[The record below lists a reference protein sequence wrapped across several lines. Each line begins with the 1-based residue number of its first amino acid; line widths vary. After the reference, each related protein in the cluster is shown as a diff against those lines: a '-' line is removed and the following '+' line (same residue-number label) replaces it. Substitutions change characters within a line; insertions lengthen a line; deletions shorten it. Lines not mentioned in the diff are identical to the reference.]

1 MFQRLRDALFPGR
14 QPVPIPSDGREI
26 PLRVVHGPQLL
37 DPRSGRPYI
46 SNAIRTTRYT
56 LWDFL
61 PKQILYQFSRLAN
74 FYFLC
79 MAILQLIPGLSTT
92 GNFTVLIPLLIFVSL
107 TIAKEGYDDFKRHRL
122 DKVENGRS
130 VSVLRPV
137 GPPPSDADN
146 LSGTPMELLN
156 SPSEEDFE
164 WTSTQWQHLQVGD
177 VIKLSRDDDI
187 PADII
192 LLHAEQNAAYIETMA
207 LDGETNLKTK
217 QPPSALENCDTPR
230 RIASSN
236 ATFTV
241 EDPNQNLYR
250 FDGQVAV
257 DGKVAPLS
265 DLSVI
270 YRGSTLRNTSSA
282 IGLVINTG
290 EETKIRINANRHP
303 RAKRPVLESFIN
315 KVVILLALL
324 VLSIASFGFLGY
336 TLWKRGRGGQPWY
349 LHGTT
354 VPFQE
359 IFFGF
364 VIMFNSA
371 VPMSLIMGLEVIK
384 INQMNSINRDLE
396 LYHAA
401 SDTPVRCNTDTIID
415 DLGQIGYVFS
425 DKTGTLTENDMRLRK
440 LNIAGTSW
448 AHRCQQTPAGDD
460 EEERTTDD
468 LVEFMRLRP
477 ASPFALAARQ
487 FLLCLAICHT
497 AQPEARGDDDGQ
509 LDFQA
514 SSPDELALVKAAQEL
529 GFLAVERS
537 AQAITIETADGQRE
551 TYEILHVLEFNSDRK
566 RMSVIVRCPD
576 GRIWL
581 ICKGADTALA
591 PRIRAGSTS
600 SLERAGSGQFDEM
613 VTGADQLP
621 AKFQGLDA
629 CGDDDEA
636 EARRRCFMALDD
648 YARQGLRTLLFCQRF
663 LSEAAYQA
671 WQARYHDA
679 QISLVDR
686 QARVDA
692 VGDEIEQSLELA
704 GASAIEDR
712 LQAGVPETIEQL
724 RKAGI
729 KVWMLT
735 GDKRETAVNI
745 AHSARIC
752 SAESTV
758 YELDVDNGTDL
769 ETQCLDVLG
778 ALQRYEKGSAQTA
791 LLVDGNTLHAI
802 QDDSGGGRVQQL
814 FNSIIPAV
822 DSVVCCRASPSQ
834 KALLVSAIKDH
845 KPLQR
850 QGNRFLRWLTAPRQP
865 LTLAIGDGAN
875 DLSMITTAHIGIG
888 ISAGNEGQQ
897 AARIADFSIAQFRF
911 LSRLLLVHGRWNY
924 HRTTRFI
931 VASFWKEL
939 FHAAPQGLYQC
950 FVGFSGTSV
959 FDPTA
964 LVLYGSLFTTC
975 AILSIG
981 SWDRD
986 LRADTLM
993 AVPQLYEYGRA
1004 GRGLGWASFLGWV
1017 ANALGAGLLVI
1028 FVSWAGYGSSE
1039 AVDDGGLYAFGALVY
1054 VMGVVWANVKLMM
1067 VEMHGKTAVVLGMF
1081 AGTIAA
1087 LFAFV
1092 GVWSVGGPYALTPF
1106 AVRHGFSK
1114 TFGPDGSWWLTLV
1127 VGLLLLC
1134 AVELLLKALH
1144 RHRLAR
1150 VIWTRVMP
1158 GKDRAELEGGGV
1170 WAGFEAWHPFLWQEI
1185 EQDPNASACLRS
1197 LRPANEVHYPASPVA
1212 DGERKSKR
1220 PKDTAWNQ
1228 QRLWS
1233 WRPILTIK
1241 RAIVYFFAISI
1252 VAFAIGVMLVVK
1264 SRETPE
1270 ISIDYTDCW
1279 KHSPVSSNSTF
1290 PPNASTFALIPAARV
1305 SKNFK
1310 RTNSDATT
1318 AAAAWAHS
1326 FKQADSRNTTT
1337 TAVCSIRFDI
1347 ESAIPP
1353 PVFLYY
1359 RLTDFYQ
1366 SHRDYIKSADAGQL
1380 AGAARSAASISGSDC
1395 EALDIDPATGKAY
1408 YPCGLIAN
1416 SLFNDTFSQ
1425 PRRINDSA
1433 NENENE
1439 TSTTYY
1445 YNMTTKGIAFPA
1457 DRDLVKQTRYTPE
1470 EVVPPPAWR
1479 ARYPDGYAD
1488 GVPDLSEDEG
1498 FVVWMRTAAL
1508 PNFRKMAMRNDGE
1521 TMPVARYQVDVEDNY
1536 DVSSFGGTKSIV
1548 ITTRGN
1554 VGSKSSNLE
1563 GFCMLVGC
1571 VTFIFGVAFAVT
1583 GRMKSR

>member
-1 MFQRLRDALFPGR
+1 MFQKLRDALFPGR
-14 QPVPIPSDGREI
+14 QAVPIPSDGREI
-26 PLRVVHGPQLL
+26 PLRVSHGPHLL
-37 DPRSGRPYI
+37 DARSGRPYI
-46 SNAIRTTRYT
+46 SNGIRTTRYT

-79 MAILQLIPGLSTT
+79 MAILQIIPGLSTT

-122 DKVENGRS
+122 DQVENRRS
-130 VSVLRPV
+130 VSVLRPA
-137 GPPPSDADN
+137 GPPPSDVDN

-156 SPSEEDFE
+156 SPSDEDFE

-187 PADII
+187 PADMI
-192 LLHAEQNAAYIETMA
+192 LLHADHDAAYIETMA
-207 LDGETNLKTK
+207 LDGETNLKRK
-217 QPPSALENCDTPR
+217 QAPSALEKCDTPR
-230 RIASSN
+230 RIACSN
-236 ATFTV
+236 VNFTV

-257 DGKVAPLS
+257 DGKVSPLS

-270 YRGSTLRNTSSA
+270 YRGSTLRNTSFV

-303 RAKRPVLESFIN
+303 QAKRPVLESFIN

-324 VLSIASFGFLGY
+324 VISIASFGFLGY
-336 TLWKRGRGGQPWY
+336 TLWQRGGVGKPWY

-364 VIMFNSA
+364 LIMFNSA

-384 INQMNSINRDLE
+384 INQMNSINRDLQ
-396 LYHAA
+396 LYHAP

-440 LNIAGTSW
+440 LNVAGTSW
-448 AHRCQQTPAGDD
+448 AHQQTPSG
-460 EEERTTDD
+460 EELTTDD
-468 LVEFMRLRP
+468 LVDFMRLRP
-477 ASPFALAARQ
+477 ASPFAVAARQ

-497 AQPEARGDDDGQ
+497 AQPEARDGQ
-509 LDFQA
+509 LEFQA

-529 GFLAVERS
+529 GFLAVKRS
-537 AQAITIETADGQRE
+537 AQAITIETAEGGRQ

-581 ICKGADTALA
+581 ICKGADTVLA
-591 PRIRAGSTS
+591 PRIRAAEASSST
-600 SLERAGSGQFDEM
+600 GSGRAETATD
-613 VTGADQLP
+613 AAPLP
-621 AKFQGLDA
+621 AKFEGLESEA
-629 CGDDDEA
+629 ISDEA
-636 EARRRCFMALDD
+636 EVRRRCFMALDG

-663 LSEAAYQA
+663 LSEAEYQE
-671 WQARYHDA
+671 WQMRYHDA

-686 QARVDA
+686 QERVDA

-712 LQAGVPETIEQL
+712 LQEGVPETIEQL

-745 AHSARIC
+745 AHSAKIC
-752 SAESTV
+752 SAESTM
-758 YELDVDNGTDL
+758 YELDVDNGADL

-778 ALQRYEKGSAQTA
+778 ALQRYEKASAQTA

-802 QDDSGGGRVQQL
+802 QDDSRVQQL
-814 FNSIIPAV
+814 FNDIIPVV

-834 KALLVSAIKDH
+834 KALLVAAIKDH
-845 KPLQR
+845 KP
-850 QGNRFLRWLTAPRQP
+850 QGSNSLLRRLTQPRQP

-875 DLSMITTAHIGIG
+875 DLSMITTAHVGIG
-888 ISAGNEGQQ
+888 ISGKEGQQ
-897 AARIADFSIAQFRF
+897 ASRIADFSIAQFRF
-911 LSRLLLVHGRWNY
+911 LARLLLVHGRWNY

-931 VASFWKEL
+931 VAAFWKEL
-939 FHAAPQGLYQC
+939 FHAVPQGLYQC

-975 AILSIG
+975 AIIALG

-986 LRADTLM
+986 LRADTLL
-993 AVPQLYEYGRA
+993 AVPQLYAYGRT
-1004 GRGLGWASFLGWV
+1004 GRGLGWATFLGWV
-1017 ANALGAGLLVI
+1017 ANAFAAGLLVI

-1039 AVDDGGLYAFGALVY
+1039 AVEDNGLYAFGALVY
-1054 VMGVVWANVKLMM
+1054 VMGVVWANVKLLM
-1067 VEMHGKTAVVLGMF
+1067 VELHDKTAVVLGMF

-1114 TFGPDGSWWLTLV
+1114 TFGLDGSWWLTLV
-1127 VGLLLLC
+1127 VGLMLLC
-1134 AVELLLKALH
+1134 AVELVLKALQ

-1150 VIWTRVMP
+1150 VVWTRMVP

-1170 WAGFEAWHPFLWQEI
+1170 WAGFETWHPFLWQEI
-1185 EQDPNASACLRS
+1185 EQDPNASAQLRR
-1197 LRPANEVHYPASPVA
+1197 LRPAACEVHHAAPPISDAKK
-1212 DGERKSKR
+1212 KSKR
-1220 PKDTAWNQ
+1220 PKDTAWHQ

-1233 WRPILTIK
+1233 WRPILTTT
-1241 RAIVYFFAISI
+1241 RAIIYFFAISI
-1252 VAFAIGVMLVVK
+1252 VAFAIGVALVVK

-1279 KHSPVSSNSTF
+1279 KHSPVGSDSTF
-1290 PPNASTFALIPAARV
+1290 PPNASTFAPIPAARV
-1305 SKNFK
+1305 SKHFK
-1310 RTNSDATT
+1310 RTNPSAT
-1318 AAAAWAHS
+1318 AASWAHS
-1326 FKQADSRNTTT
+1326 LKQTGRNAT

-1347 ESAIPP
+1347 ETAIPP

-1359 RLTDFYQ
+1359 RLSDFYQ
-1366 SHRDYIKSADAGQL
+1366 SHRDYIKSVDADQL
-1380 AGAARSAASISGSDC
+1380 AGKPRSAGSISGSDC
-1395 EALDIDPATGKAY
+1395 ESLALDPATGKAY
-1408 YPCGLIAN
+1408 YPCGLVAN

-1425 PRRINDSA
+1425 PRRIDDDSA

-1439 TSTTYY
+1439 TSTYYY

-1457 DRDLVKQTRYTPE
+1457 DRALVKQTRYAPDQ
-1470 EVVPPPAWR
+1470 VVPPPAWR

-1521 TMPVARYQVDVEDNY
+1521 GMPAARYQVDIEDNY

-1571 VTFIFGVAFAVT
+1571 VTFILGVAFAVT
-1583 GRMKSR
+1583 GRMKSRRLSDHILLPVI